1 MANTFEIILIQSIQ
15 METLSSKLIKVSN
28 LILRSTQPNNTL
40 VHKIPPKDFLSLLYS
55 SLFLSCLRSL
65 INVNEWNE
73 KLLKSL
79 PKNQRHDI
87 AIWLTRLNIGGPSG
101 YAPVD
106 GICDPA
112 RSCSLNRNV
121 YAVIG
126 TN

>member
-1 MANTFEIILIQSIQ
+1 MANTLGVILIQSIQ
-15 METLSSKLIKVSN
+15 METLSSKLIEFSN
-28 LILRSTQPNNTL
+28 LTLRINQNTPQVL
-40 VHKIPPKDFLSLLYS
+40 SRLYDIFLAPFLSGP
-55 SLFLSCLRSL
+55 RSL

-112 RSCSLNRNV
+112 RSCSLNRNEN
-121 YAVIG
+121 AIIG
-126 TN
+126 TNK

>member
-1 MANTFEIILIQSIQ
+1 MTGSI
-15 METLSSKLIKVSN
+15 SSNSIHGQNVF
-28 LILRSTQPNNTL
+28 
-40 VHKIPPKDFLSLLYS
+40 VYY
-55 SLFLSCLRSL
+55 RSL

-79 PKNQRHDI
+79 PENQRHDI

-112 RSCSLNRNV
+112 RSCSLNR
-121 YAVIG
+121 YIFFLGAYYLRLKCF
-126 TN
+126 

>member
-1 MANTFEIILIQSIQ
+1 MIGYLTVYELIII
-15 METLSSKLIKVSN
+15 N
-28 LILRSTQPNNTL
+28 
-40 VHKIPPKDFLSLLYS
+40 SLLVQHNYIQN
-55 SLFLSCLRSL
+55 RSL

-79 PKNQRHDI
+79 PANQKHDI

-112 RSCSLNRNV
+112 RSCSLNRCLN
-121 YAVIG
+121 AKSKQ
-126 TN
+126 